1 MNVLYN
7 KFRSLKLKKTYIN
20 ILMQIYNNKLEINWG
35 ENRFHDC
42 HTSKRVKALKEIEI
56 TADISVKVK

>member
-1 MNVLYN
+1 
-7 KFRSLKLKKTYIN
+7 
-20 ILMQIYNNKLEINWG
+20 MQIYNKLEINWG

-56 TADISVKVK
+56 TVKSIVNSKVNSNSQSKVK